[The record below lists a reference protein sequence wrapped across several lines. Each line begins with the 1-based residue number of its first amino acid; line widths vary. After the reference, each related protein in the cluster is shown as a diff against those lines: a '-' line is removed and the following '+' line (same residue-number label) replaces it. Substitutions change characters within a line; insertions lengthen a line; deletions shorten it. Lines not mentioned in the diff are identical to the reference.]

1 MKQNIL
7 DQLLKDREAKTAVAL
22 ATALDSGDQALI
34 YRDHASGQLAS
45 SDEVVEAAR
54 TALRDDKSRIVST
67 GNGDA
72 FIHVFN
78 PPLRMILVGAVHIAQ
93 PLSRMASVAGYD
105 VSVVDPRESFA
116 TPERF
121 PNINLVHEWPDD
133 GLKLLDPD
141 RRTAVVTL
149 THDPKLDDPGLH
161 VAIRSEAFY
170 IGSLGSR
177 KTHASRVER
186 LKADGF
192 SDQEIGR
199 INGPVGLP
207 LGAVSPSEIAVSI
220 LAEITGILHGRELK
234 AAA

>member
-1 MKQNIL
+1 
-7 DQLLKDREAKTAVAL
+7 
-22 ATALDSGDQALI
+22 
-34 YRDHASGQLAS
+34 
-45 SDEVVEAAR
+45 
-54 TALRDDKSRIVST
+54 
-67 GNGDA
+67 
-72 FIHVFN
+72 
-78 PPLRMILVGAVHIAQ
+78 MILVGAVHIAQ

-170 IGSLGSR
+170 IGSLGRR

>member
-1 MKQNIL
+1 MKQDIL
-7 DQLLKDREAKTAVAL
+7 ARLLKDREAKTAVAL
-22 ATALDSGDQALI
+22 ATALDSGEQALV
-34 YRDHASGQLAS
+34 YYDSATGPLAG
-45 SDEVVEAAR
+45 SDAVIEAAR
-54 TALRDDKSRIVST
+54 DALRDDKSRIAQT
-67 GNGDA
+67 PDGDI
-72 FIHVFN
+72 FVHVFN

-121 PNINLVHEWPDD
+121 PGINLVHEWPDD
-133 GLKLLDPD
+133 GLRQLDPD
-141 RRTAVVTL
+141 RRTAIVTL

-161 VAIRSEAFY
+161 VAIRSDAFY

-192 SDQEIGR
+192 TDEEIAR

-220 LAEITGILHGRELK
+220 LAEITGVLHGRELK

>member
-1 MKQNIL
+1 M
-7 DQLLKDREAKTAVAL
+7 
-22 ATALDSGDQALI
+22 
-34 YRDHASGQLAS
+34 
-45 SDEVVEAAR
+45 
-54 TALRDDKSRIVST
+54 
-67 GNGDA
+67 
-72 FIHVFN
+72 
-78 PPLRMILVGAVHIAQ
+78 
-93 PLSRMASVAGYD
+93 
-105 VSVVDPRESFA
+105 
-116 TPERF
+116 
-121 PNINLVHEWPDD
+121 
-133 GLKLLDPD
+133 
-141 RRTAVVTL
+141 VTL

-192 SDQEIGR
+192 TDEEIGR